1 MGLFDR
7 FTRRRPGTTRTAD
20 PADVA
25 HLVEF
30 AGSRRGVE
38 GFVEPATNTSSTTIA
53 LVATDGEWTRRRID
67 SPQAAFALG
76 QRLGLPVYN
85 VQATGYPS
93 RMREWTAR
101 QTAAAKL
108 REQS

>member
-1 MGLFDR
+1 MGVFDR
-7 FTRRRPGTTRTAD
+7 LTRRRPGTTRTAD
-20 PADVA
+20 SADVA
-25 HLVEF
+25 RLVEF

-67 SPQAAFALG
+67 SPKAAFALG
-76 QRLGLPVYN
+76 QRLGIPVYN

-93 RMREWTAR
+93 RMRAWTA
-101 QTAAAKL
+101 QQSAAARL
-108 REQS
+108 RREP